1 MRVPHKSSELRGISK
16 RERAREI
23 RRGCIRTAAE
33 DVQDTAEARE
43 GDRWPDTMEVVLNR
57 LRDFSCKTATFDD
70 CKAAGQSACRA
81 PRSGRAGCTAGE
93 GGGQLDI
100 ESALAWLR
108 RELMEMRSQD
118 QALIRQLM
126 ELHSGIQELK
136 QELSEEEEE
145 LEEETDEEGEEAE
158 EEGSYWDSESER
170 GSDSVY
176 SGSGEVGFSISC
188 MKTTPAFYSRVLS
201 TRAFSR
207 RSSVP

>member
-1 MRVPHKSSELRGISK
+1 M
-16 RERAREI
+16 
-23 RRGCIRTAAE
+23 
-33 DVQDTAEARE
+33 
-43 GDRWPDTMEVVLNR
+43 MEVVLTR
-57 LRDFSCKTATFDD
+57 LRDFSCKTSTFDD
-70 CKAAGQSACRA
+70 RKQAEESASRE
-81 PRSGRAGCTAGE
+81 PRSRTDHLRE
-93 GGGQLDI
+93 GSKLDI

-145 LEEETDEEGEEAE
+145 TDEEEEE

-170 GSDSVY
+170 GSGSVY
-176 SGSGEVGFSISC
+176 SSSGEVGFSISC
-188 MKTTPAFYSRVLS
+188 LKKARPFYSGGLPK
-201 TRAFSR
+201 RAFCR